1 MVESLLTLKWL
12 PIRKRAFHGR
22 SLTEILGNRAGRLRP
37 CQRRFG
43 VAAAQPWQALLSR
56 RLLGGTSVG
65 QSRATTPGN
74 PFTGT
79 VDVSQRGGGARDI
92 RNRGTKP
99 SRSNPDIVCRQSAT
113 NINTVR
119 QIARDAS
126 AFFTAIGGVAG
137 QPPPSITL
145 SSGGRRLWSTGFMLH
160 ERIRDRHSDDGYSQ

>member
-1 MVESLLTLKWL
+1 V
-12 PIRKRAFHGR
+12 RGGCGR
-22 SLTEILGNRAGRLRP
+22 VSADSAWPERSPGRPFYLGGY
-37 CQRRFG
+37 C
-43 VAAAQPWQALLSR
+43 
-56 RLLGGTSVG
+56 GTSVG
-65 QSRATTPGN
+65 QSRATMPGN

-79 VDVSQRGGGARDI
+79 VDVSQKGGCARDI